1 MRCQAGCKVPIKG
14 LLDPWAPLLAIRPSV
29 LELQFWNDPMDPVI
43 VGGDPDVDTW
53 AVPAGAA
60 LTPADDPSLQPRLA
74 FEAHQR
80 APRVSLQ
87 RKQRHC
93 QSPQGPRSQQAHRW
107 TYTPVFL
114 PLSLSASCPTDVP
127 AQLLSHHWL
136 LLPFLSWSAHFFVI
150 PRPPAWRDVLKSC
163 FPGPYCRFPDGLPWA
178 GSRSLLFPAD

>member
-1 MRCQAGCKVPIKG
+1 MGCQAGCKVPIKG
-14 LLDPWAPLLAIRPSV
+14 LLNPGAPLLAIRPSV

-43 VGGDPDVDTW
+43 VGGDPDVDAW

-93 QSPQGPRSQQAHRW
+93 QSAQGPRSQQAHRW
-107 TYTPVFL
+107 TYTSVFL
-114 PLSLSASCPTDVP
+114 CPSQLPALQMALPSSSHTTGWSFLFCLGEPISLSSPDH
-127 AQLLSHHWL
+127 LLGG
-136 LLPFLSWSAHFFVI
+136 V
-150 PRPPAWRDVLKSC
+150 C
-163 FPGPYCRFPDGLPWA
+163 
-178 GSRSLLFPAD
+178 